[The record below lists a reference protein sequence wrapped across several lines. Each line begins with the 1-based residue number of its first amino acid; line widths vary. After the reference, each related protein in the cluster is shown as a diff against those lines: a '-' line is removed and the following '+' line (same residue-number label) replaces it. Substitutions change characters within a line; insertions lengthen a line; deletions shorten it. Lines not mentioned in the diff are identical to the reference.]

1 MIGFIYSEELKDF
14 DQADQA
20 FRELLRR
27 YPKAELASSAQW
39 MIDHMRSEDA
49 PTFINLDADSAATGE
64 PAKASAPKKS
74 EPLESEVGRI
84 HRKGQVRDRQAVN
97 IAEVKV
103 NGLIVEH
110 KTQQNIVIL
119 RELDGERILPI
130 WIGPGEAQ
138 AIRRILSEESFP
150 RPLTHD
156 LLFLIVEGL
165 KAKITRVVIADLREN
180 TFFASVIIEREDEVL
195 SIDALARRTR
205 SRSRFAPR
213 PRSSSTRSCSSRRR
227 SRTKRNP
234 PRRRT
239 S

>member
-1 MIGFIYSEELKDF
+1 
-14 DQADQA
+14 
-20 FRELLRR
+20 
-27 YPKAELASSAQW
+27 
-39 MIDHMRSEDA
+39 
-49 PTFINLDADSAATGE
+49 
-64 PAKASAPKKS
+64 
-74 EPLESEVGRI
+74 
-84 HRKGQVRDRQAVN
+84 VN

-195 SIDALARRTR
+195 SIDARPSDSIALALRAKATIFVNEKLLQPPPQQDEEESAETPHELTDEEKAEQLRRYLER
-205 SRSRFAPR
+205 L
-213 PRSSSTRSCSSRRR
+213 
-227 SRTKRNP
+227 NP
-234 PRRRT
+234 EDFGKFQL
-239 S
+239 